1 MSIHVTVFKKKT
13 QNKNQPSCFYK
24 PSHQATEKSFL
35 DRSTDLSHPAQCPPI
50 HSWDPK
56 ESEGKTHKTIFHEWC
71 IMENNLFHVLHVNLP
86 IFFKVL
92 RYIYIY
98 SKDKA
103 TDVRQPQRRPPLW
116 HGGQTVSR
124 GHRTHSSPSTAAKL
138 KHLNI
143 QTPSPA
149 SETPVSGNCS
159 MLQVNYYNGSLPP
172 YFKE

>member
-1 MSIHVTVFKKKT
+1 MSIHVTVFKKNHKT
-13 QNKNQPSCFYK
+13 KTNPAAFINLLIRQQRKAFLTDQLISVILLSVLLYTAGIQKKAKEK
-24 PSHQATEKSFL
+24 PTRLSFMNDAL
-35 DRSTDLSHPAQCPPI
+35 WKITCSMCSTSTYRFFLR
-50 HSWDPK
+50 SWD
-56 ESEGKTHKTIFHEWC
+56 
-71 IMENNLFHVLHVNLP
+71 
-86 IFFKVL
+86 
-92 RYIYIY
+92 IYIY